1 MPRAPQV
8 LGIGDSTRLAKRL
21 GWLDP
26 IQVGAMALALA
37 RWGPTLAA
45 VYAACATRHP
55 NDTAIVDDRGPVSFR
70 ELDQRSSSLAS
81 GLRSLELDRGGHL
94 GVLCA
99 NHAGFVEVVVA
110 AAKAGIPVVLLNTG
124 FAGPQLG
131 EVAEREGVGAIACD
145 ADLVGVVE
153 ASGLGGQ
160 VIVVDGEPGDHTSLS
175 DIRDHGSKR
184 RLMPSLPSVPVLLTS
199 GTTGTPKGARRDAR
213 TAGINSAIGLLQG
226 VPYRTRDVSV
236 IPTPLFHAWGLAQLT
251 IAATTGSTAVL
262 VRRFTPEATF
272 AAVESNRATVLAVV
286 PIMLQRM
293 LATPHT
299 DAAPDVSSRDMSS
312 LRIVA
317 TSGSALPAAV
327 ATRWMDR
334 FGDNL
339 YNMYGSTEVGQ
350 ATVAT
355 PDDLRAAPGTAGRV
369 IAGSTVEVVDHR
381 GNPVEPGQ
389 TGLIVVGNDAQFSG
403 YTGGGTKEQVSGLMS
418 SGDVGF
424 FDTDGRLFVTGRAD
438 DMIVS
443 GGENVFPLEIE
454 DVLLAHPDVVD
465 VMVVGVP
472 DPEFGQRLAAL
483 IVARSGAALD
493 ADAVRTLVRER
504 LARHKVPRDVTF
516 VDEIPRNTTGKVL
529 RSRIVAES
537 VSSPQRPGH

>member
-1 MPRAPQV
+1 MARAPQA
-8 LGIGDSTRLAKRL
+8 LGFGGATRLARRL

-26 IQVGAMALALA
+26 MQIGAMTLALG
-37 RWGPTLAA
+37 RWGPTLGAI
-45 VYAACATRHP
+45 YAAGATRHP
-55 NDTAIVDDRGPVSFR
+55 NDTAIIDDRGSVTFR
-70 ELDQRSSSLAS
+70 ELDRRSSSLAS
-81 GLRSLELDRGGHL
+81 GLRSLDLDRSAHL
-94 GVLCA
+94 GILCT

-131 EVAEREGVGAIACD
+131 EVAEREGVGAVVCD
-145 ADLVGVVE
+145 ADLVDVVA
-153 ASGLGGQ
+153 ASGFGGP
-160 VIVVDGEPGDHTSLS
+160 VIVADGKAGTFPALD
-175 DIRDHGSKR
+175 DIRDRATR
-184 RLMPSLPSVPVLLTS
+184 RPLLPSLPSVPVLLTS
-199 GTTGTPKGARRDAR
+199 GTTGTPKGARREAR
-213 TAGINSAIGLLQG
+213 ASGISSAAGLLQA
-226 VPYRTRDVSV
+226 VPYRTRDISV

-262 VRRFTPEATF
+262 IRRFTPAATL

-293 LATPHT
+293 LAETGD
-299 DAAPDVSSRDMSS
+299 DATIGAHDTSS

-327 ATRWMDR
+327 AAEWMDR

-350 ATVAT
+350 ATLAT
-355 PDDLRAAPGTAGRV
+355 PDDLRSAPGTAGRV
-369 IAGSTVEVVDHR
+369 IAGSTVEVVDLD
-381 GNPVEPGQ
+381 GTPVEPGQ

-403 YTGGGTKEQVSGLMS
+403 YTGGGTKEHVGGLMS
-418 SGDVGF
+418 SGDVGY
-424 FDTDGRLFVTGRAD
+424 FDSEGRLFVTGRAD

-454 DVLLAHPDVVD
+454 EILLAHPDVEDAV
-465 VMVVGVP
+465 VVGVP

-483 IVARSGAALD
+483 IVTRSGATID
-493 ADAVRTLVRER
+493 ADAVRALVRTQ

-516 VDEIPRNTTGKVL
+516 VDEIPRNMTGKLL
-529 RSRIVAES
+529 RLQAAES
-537 VSSPQRPGH
+537 SVSHRAP